1 MRIDIGVGTGIGLG
15 IGVGIGGGR
24 GIGLDIGIGRG
35 CGRGG
40 GIGVGIGS
48 GNGIGIGIGMGF
60 GIGLGI
66 GIGMTKTVAVFN
78 SSWRGRR
85 RAGECLGEALEGVA
99 FAVHGALALAC
110 GAGGQR
116 SSGDAIDW
124 RVWRSLVGVLVVVD
138 ARVGAQAQPAISRDP
153 LWCLVAQTE
162 ARAAER

>member
-1 MRIDIGVGTGIGLG
+1 MRIGIGVGTGIGLG
-15 IGVGIGGGR
+15 IGGGR
-24 GIGLDIGIGRG
+24 GIGLRIGIGRG

-48 GNGIGIGIGMGF
+48 GNGIGIGIGMGTGMGF

-66 GIGMTKTVAVFN
+66 GIGTTKTVAVFN

-99 FAVHGALALAC
+99 FAVHGALAFAC

-124 RVWRSLVGVLVVVD
+124 RVWRSLAGVLVVVD

-162 ARAAER
+162 ATAAER